1 MHPTHLTI
9 PALGALLGDHR
20 SHAWR
25 RVRAGE
31 FGTPIKIPGRPPVVP
46 VAAVEKATG
55 RKFTAADIDAAAL
68 ASTAKRIARRN
79 AELTQLDLAV
89 SAKPER
95 KTVPTRSRRVS

>member
-1 MHPTHLTI
+1 MQPTHVTI
-9 PALGALLGDHR
+9 PALGALLGNHR

-55 RKFTAADIDAAAL
+55 RKFTAAEIDAAAF
-68 ASTAKRIARRN
+68 ASAAKQIARRN

-89 SAKPER
+89 SVKPER
-95 KTVPTRSRRVS
+95 KTVSTRGRSLS